1 MLQPGRGIFENFR
14 QCLCARKCF
23 YVYRT
28 RRRTGILSTFHIAV
42 EPCNIFIMYRR
53 GGEGE
58 GRARGGRVEGKGRVR
73 GGEDDGK
80 ARGFRS
86 IIIFFSF

>member
-1 MLQPGRGIFENFR
+1 
-14 QCLCARKCF
+14 
-23 YVYRT
+23 
-28 RRRTGILSTFHIAV
+28 
-42 EPCNIFIMYRR
+42 MYRR